1 MLYVCKI
8 KKDPTRCYPLLNYF
22 PTAVLQ
28 GDTLENVAKELD
40 SIISTGNYLFLTP
53 DTSSSGA
60 ELIIEYN
67 PSTLHQFPPH
77 TLLTPI
83 QPSSSDDN
91 MQRWNNEQIND
102 FVRKLG
108 FLDSEKEGGNKIK
121 DFLHVNEVC
130 VRLVIW
136 R

>member
-1 MLYVCKI
+1 M
-8 KKDPTRCYPLLNYF
+8 
-22 PTAVLQ
+22 
-28 GDTLENVAKELD
+28 AKELD

-67 PSTLHQFPPH
+67 PSTFHQFPPH
-77 TLLTPI
+77 TLLTAI
-83 QPSSSDDN
+83 QPSSSDAMMFN
-91 MQRWNNEQIND
+91 TQRWNNEQIND

-108 FLDSEKEGGNKIK
+108 FLDSEKEGGNRIK

-130 VRLVIW
+130 VQLVIW